1 MVGRNIAD
9 HLPQYVTRL
18 ANAEKI
24 GNDAYRDINQSVI
37 ESWSVPTLTDAQS
50 IILTDTLFTASEYDN
65 DDKLSGAEA
74 DMTKITAALKVLMTT
89 NMGITR
95 SAGQLEQALTQ
106 IQKWQVSLASTE
118 LGQQN
123 IIKNDS
129 PTNIHELA
137 CFQLTRQLA
146 LATLI
151 IQSAY
156 QRMESRGG
164 HYRHDYP
171 KLSDI
176 PRASVVEP
184 QREPYQQHI
193 SSAQS
198 INISKTLNNM
208 WKTLIA

>member
-1 MVGRNIAD
+1 M
-9 HLPQYVTRL
+9 
-18 ANAEKI
+18 
-24 GNDAYRDINQSVI
+24 
-37 ESWSVPTLTDAQS
+37 
-50 IILTDTLFTASEYDN
+50 TA
-65 DDKLSGAEA
+65 
-74 DMTKITAALKVLMTT
+74 

-95 SAGQLEQALTQ
+95 SASQLEQALTQ

-156 QRMESRGG
+156 QRLESRGG
-164 HYRHDYP
+164 HYRLDYP

-193 SSAQS
+193 SAAQS
-198 INISKTLNNM
+198 INISKTLNLS
-208 WKTLIA
+208 LIHI